1 MKNVLWVILIV
12 FMVLAFTLLA
22 PIAWFLIKII
32 GWIVFAFIKEI
43 LVIALIVGGIY
54 ALVKYLKQL

>member
-22 PIAWFLIKII
+22 PITWFLIKIV
-32 GWIVFAFIKEI
+32 GWIVFAFVKEI

-54 ALVKYLKQL
+54 ALVKYIKQL

>member
-1 MKNVLWVILIV
+1 MKNVLLVILIV

-22 PIAWFLIKII
+22 PITWFLIKII